1 MRKIVLATKNTGKI
15 AEFERL
21 LSQFTPD
28 IKVLGLSDFPDMP
41 EVVESGK
48 TLNENARLKAKAIC
62 EFTKLPALADDS
74 GLFIDAL
81 AGQPGIYSAR
91 WAGFEGVDA
100 KMRDLANINKALEE
114 LKDVP
119 KGSRGA
125 QFRSVVAFCRQNLDS
140 SFLEKDE
147 LGVLSGQILT
157 QPIGS
162 AGFGYDPI
170 FSPDQFDQ
178 SLAQLPPRV
187 KDEVSHRGIALRAIA
202 PFLRDHL

>member
-1 MRKIVLATKNTGKI
+1 MRKLVLATKNPGKI

-81 AGQPGIYSAR
+81 GGQPGVYSAR
-91 WAGFEGVDA
+91 WAGYEGVDS

>member
-28 IKVLGLSDFPDMP
+28 VKVLGLADFPDMP

-62 EFTKLPALADDS
+62 EFSKLPALADDS

-81 AGQPGIYSAR
+81 GGQPGVYSAR
-91 WAGFEGVDA
+91 WAGYEGVDS

-140 SFLEKDE
+140 TFLEKDE

>member
-119 KGSRGA
+119 MGSRGA
-125 QFRSVVAFCRQNLDS
+125 QFKAVVAFCRKNLDS

>member
-28 IKVLGLSDFPDMP
+28 VKVLGLADFPDMP

-62 EFTKLPALADDS
+62 EFSKLPALADDS

-81 AGQPGIYSAR
+81 GGQPGVYSAR
-91 WAGFEGVDA
+91 WAGYEGVDS
-100 KMRDLANINKALEE
+100 KMKDLANINKALEE

-140 SFLEKDE
+140 SFLEKEE

>member
-28 IKVLGLSDFPDMP
+28 VKVLGLADFPDMP

-81 AGQPGIYSAR
+81 GGQPGVYSAR
-91 WAGFEGVDA
+91 WAGYEGVDS

-147 LGVLSGQILT
+147 IGVLSGQILT

>member
-1 MRKIVLATKNTGKI
+1 MK
-15 AEFERL
+15 
-21 LSQFTPD
+21 
-28 IKVLGLSDFPDMP
+28 
-41 EVVESGK
+41 
-48 TLNENARLKAKAIC
+48 
-62 EFTKLPALADDS
+62 
-74 GLFIDAL
+74 
-81 AGQPGIYSAR
+81 
-91 WAGFEGVDA
+91 
-100 KMRDLANINKALEE
+100 DLANINKALEE

-125 QFRSVVAFCRQNLDS
+125 QFKAVVAFCRKNLDS
-140 SFLEKDE
+140 SYLEKDE

-170 FSPDQFDQ
+170 FMPDQFDQ
-178 SLAQLPPRV
+178 SLAQLPSRV

>member
-21 LSQFTPD
+21 LSEFTPGV
-28 IKVLGLSDFPDMP
+28 KVLGLADFPDMP

-62 EFTKLPALADDS
+62 EFSNLPALADDS

-81 AGQPGIYSAR
+81 AGQPGVYSAR
-91 WAGFEGVDA
+91 WAGYEGVDS

-119 KGSRGA
+119 QGSRGA

-140 SFLEKDE
+140 TFLEKEE

-170 FSPDQFDQ
+170 FMPDLFDQ

>member
-1 MRKIVLATKNTGKI
+1 MRKLVLATKNTGKI

-91 WAGFEGVDA
+91 WAGYEGVDS
-100 KMRDLANINKALEE
+100 KMKDLANINKALEE

-119 KGSRGA
+119 KGSRSA

-140 SFLEKDE
+140 SFLEKEE

>member
-21 LSQFTPD
+21 LSEFTPD
-28 IKVLGLSDFPDMP
+28 VTVLGLSDFPDMP

-62 EFTKLPALADDS
+62 EFSKLPALADDS

-81 AGQPGIYSAR
+81 GGQPGVYSAR
-91 WAGFEGVDA
+91 WAGYEGVDS

-140 SFLEKDE
+140 TFLEKDE

>member
-21 LSQFTPD
+21 LSEFTPD
-28 IKVLGLSDFPDMP
+28 VKVLGLADFPDMP

-62 EFTKLPALADDS
+62 EFSKLPALADDS

-81 AGQPGIYSAR
+81 GGQPGVYSAR
-91 WAGFEGVDA
+91 WAGYEGVDS

-119 KGSRGA
+119 KGSRSA

-178 SLAQLPPRV
+178 SLAQLAPRV

>member
-21 LSQFTPD
+21 LSEFTPD
-28 IKVLGLSDFPDMP
+28 VKVLGLADFPDMP
-41 EVVESGK
+41 EVIESGS
-48 TLNENARLKAKAIC
+48 TLHENARLKAQAIC
-62 EFTKLPALADDS
+62 DFSKLPALADDS

-81 AGQPGIYSAR
+81 GGQPGIYSAR
-91 WAGFEGVDA
+91 WAGYEGADT
-100 KMRDLANINKALEE
+100 KMKDQANINKVLEE

-119 KGSRGA
+119 KGARGA
-125 QFRSVVAFCRQNLDS
+125 QFKAVVAFCRKNLDS
-140 SFLEKDE
+140 SYLEKDE
-147 LGVLSGQILT
+147 LGVLPGEILT

-162 AGFGYDPI
+162 SGFGYDPI
-170 FSPDQFDQ
+170 FLPDQFDQ

>member
-28 IKVLGLSDFPDMP
+28 VKVLGLADFPDMP
-41 EVVESGK
+41 EVLESGK
-48 TLNENARLKAKAIC
+48 TLNENARLKAKVIC
-62 EFTKLPALADDS
+62 EFSKLPALADDS

-81 AGQPGIYSAR
+81 GGQPGVYSAR
-91 WAGFEGVDA
+91 WAGYEGVDS
-100 KMRDLANINKALEE
+100 KMKDLANINKALEE

-119 KGSRGA
+119 MGSRGA

-140 SFLEKDE
+140 SFLEKEE

-170 FSPDQFDQ
+170 FSPDEFDQ

>member
-1 MRKIVLATKNTGKI
+1 MRKIVLATKNLGKI

-21 LSQFTPD
+21 LLEFTPD

-62 EFTKLPALADDS
+62 EFSKLPALADDS

-81 AGQPGIYSAR
+81 DGQPGVYSAR
-91 WAGFEGVDA
+91 WAGYEGVDS
-100 KMRDLANINKALEE
+100 KMKDLANINKALEE

-119 KGSRGA
+119 MGSRGA

-140 SFLEKDE
+140 SFLEKEE

>member
-21 LSQFTPD
+21 LSEFTPNV
-28 IKVLGLSDFPDMP
+28 KVLGLADFPDMP

-62 EFTKLPALADDS
+62 EFSKLPALADDS

-81 AGQPGIYSAR
+81 GGQPGVYSAR
-91 WAGFEGVDA
+91 WAGYEGVDS

-140 SFLEKDE
+140 SFLEKE
-147 LGVLSGQILT
+147 EIGVLSGQILT

>member
-21 LSQFTPD
+21 LSEFTPD
-28 IKVLGLSDFPDMP
+28 VKVLGLADFPDMP

-62 EFTKLPALADDS
+62 EFSKLPALADDS

-81 AGQPGIYSAR
+81 GGQPGVYSAR
-91 WAGFEGVDA
+91 WAGYEGVDS
-100 KMRDLANINKALEE
+100 KMKDLANINKALEE

-119 KGSRGA
+119 MGSRGA

-140 SFLEKDE
+140 SFLEKEE

>member
-21 LSQFTPD
+21 LSEFTPD
-28 IKVLGLSDFPDMP
+28 VKVLGLADFPDMP

-62 EFTKLPALADDS
+62 EFSKLPALADDS

-81 AGQPGIYSAR
+81 GGAPGVYSAR
-91 WAGFEGVDA
+91 WAGYEGVDS
-100 KMRDLANINKALEE
+100 KMKDLANINKALEE

-140 SFLEKDE
+140 SFLEKEE

>member
-28 IKVLGLSDFPDMP
+28 VKVLGLADFPDMP

-62 EFTKLPALADDS
+62 EFSKLPALADDS

-81 AGQPGIYSAR
+81 GGQPGVYSAR
-91 WAGFEGVDA
+91 WAGYEGVDA

>member
-21 LSQFTPD
+21 LSEFTPD
-28 IKVLGLSDFPDMP
+28 VKVLGLSDFPDMP

-62 EFTKLPALADDS
+62 EFSKLPALADDS

-81 AGQPGIYSAR
+81 GGQPGVYSAR
-91 WAGFEGVDA
+91 WAGYEGVDS

-140 SFLEKDE
+140 TFLEKDE

-187 KDEVSHRGIALRAIA
+187 KDEVIHRGIALRAIA

>member
-21 LSQFTPD
+21 LSEFTPD
-28 IKVLGLSDFPDMP
+28 VKVLGLADFPDMP

-62 EFTKLPALADDS
+62 EFSKLPALADDS

-81 AGQPGIYSAR
+81 GGQPGVYSAR
-91 WAGFEGVDA
+91 WAGYEGVDS
-100 KMRDLANINKALEE
+100 KMKDLANINKALEE

-140 SFLEKDE
+140 TFLEKDE

>member
-1 MRKIVLATKNTGKI
+1 MRKLVLATKNLGKI

-81 AGQPGIYSAR
+81 GGAPGIYSAR
-91 WAGFEGVDA
+91 WAGYEGVDS

-147 LGVLSGQILT
+147 IGVLSGQILT

>member
-21 LSQFTPD
+21 LSEFTPD
-28 IKVLGLSDFPDMP
+28 VKVLGLADFPDMP

-62 EFTKLPALADDS
+62 EFSNLPALADDS

-81 AGQPGIYSAR
+81 GGQPGVYSAR
-91 WAGFEGVDA
+91 WAGYEGLDS
-100 KMRDLANINKALEE
+100 KMKDLANINKALEE

-119 KGSRGA
+119 KGLRGA

-140 SFLEKDE
+140 TFLEKDE

-170 FSPDQFDQ
+170 FMPDLFDQ